1 MHKFKEWFGKNALLV
16 IIILQVLFILVLAI
30 AAGTGKRDDF
40 VIDSARLNREGEMGG
55 IVSDMH
61 LKSGSYMVTM
71 RYRTD
76 SEEANY
82 QIADS
87 YYIDNAM
94 TGDLYGNLDYT
105 KTTLNVPFW
114 LYHDTEEFF
123 VAWSADTQLT
133 GLEIRETPSLD
144 NERILFFAILFLVVD
159 FLLWRFFKSASG
171 DEKEVK
177 RNRIWGVIAVTTL
190 VSSLPLMINYLLDCR
205 GDISFHLARIEGIY
219 LGLLEGRFP
228 VRMDGFMLRGQGY
241 ADPIFYPNL
250 FLYIP
255 ALFRLAGVPI
265 LRAYKLFVGI
275 WNLFTVLI
283 TYYSFKRIVKSDK
296 AALLGMILFVLSP
309 YRTLCLYGRGAVG
322 EALAMTFFPMVAA
335 GLWLLLQKAAQKN
348 AQKSEKNADL
358 RRLLEGT
365 LFLTLGLTGIL
376 QSHILSCEMVGI
388 IMILALLICIRRT
401 IQLKTFLS
409 LAISAVLV
417 LLLNAWFLVPFLQ
430 SYGMELY
437 VFDNFDLYLYENGLT
452 IYQLLGTPLDL
463 TGQSSLLMTD
473 LTDEMGMCFGYAIL
487 LGILFMAFG
496 IRTWAKYRKTE
507 EGRGLPVLMILG
519 TIAAYITTYYFP
531 WKQVENIPAIG
542 KLLCMV
548 QFPWRYLG
556 IATFCFCVA
565 IMVYMQILEKID
577 AKRVAGEAAKDITN
591 NAESVAANK
600 RVNGRIDIFGE
611 SATGARK
618 WFYYI
623 SMIVFAFL
631 LANVHFHS
639 LIENTEYFAPYSEV
653 GLNQGRTMIQ
663 AEYLYS
669 DTTIAGLRE
678 AARVDHPYYGKNCT
692 LIFDLNEMK
701 AEAYELATPMT
712 YYPYYVAEDVETG
725 SRFPIFKGEKGTAI
739 IYVPEN
745 YAGTVK
751 MYVPEMGRW
760 ILGDVISLV
769 ALVGLCAGCG
779 FLMWKLRTKE
789 RAVEPKKEE
798 PESRFGKKP
807 EKQSE

>member
-1 MHKFKEWFGKNALLV
+1 MQKFKEWFAKNALLV
-16 IIILQVLFILVLAI
+16 IIILQVLFLLVLAI

-40 VIDSARLNREGEMGG
+40 VIDAARLNREGEMGG
-55 IVSDMH
+55 IVSD
-61 LKSGSYMVTM
+61 LPLRAGSYMVTM
-71 RYRTD
+71 KYITY

-94 TGDLYGNLDYT
+94 MGDLYGNLDYT
-105 KTTLNVPFW
+105 KTSVSVPFW

-123 VAWSADTQLT
+123 VAWSGDTYLT
-133 GLEIRETPSLD
+133 GLEIRETSALD

-171 DEKEVK
+171 REKEI
-177 RNRIWGVIAVTTL
+177 RANRIFGILALTTL

-228 VRMDGFMLRGQGY
+228 VRMDGFMLKGQGY

-283 TYYSFKRIVKSDK
+283 TYYSFKRMVKSDK

-309 YRTLCLYGRGAVG
+309 YRNLCLYGRGAVG

-335 GLWLLLQKAAQKN
+335 GLWLLLQKSAPKN
-348 AQKSEKNADL
+348 AEKPQKSADL
-358 RRLLEGT
+358 RRLFEGV
-365 LFLTLGLTGIL
+365 LLLGLGLTGIL

-401 IQLKTFLS
+401 VQLKTFLS
-409 LAISAVLV
+409 LAASAVLV
-417 LLLNAWFLVPFLQ
+417 LLLNAWFLIPFLQ

-437 VFDNFDLYLYENGLT
+437 VFDKFDLYLYENGLT

-473 LTDEMGMCFGYAIL
+473 LTDEMGMCLGYGIL
-487 LGILFMAFG
+487 LGIVMMAFG
-496 IRTWAKYRKTE
+496 IRTWAKNRKTA
-507 EGRGLPVLMILG
+507 EGQGLPVFVILG
-519 TIAAYITTYYFP
+519 AVAAYITTYYFP

-556 IATFCFCVA
+556 IATFCFSAA
-565 IMVYMQILEKID
+565 IMVYMQILEKVD
-577 AKRVAGEAAKDITN
+577 SENVTTKKPFDFFSE
-591 NAESVAANK
+591 NATC
-600 RVNGRIDIFGE
+600 I
-611 SATGARK
+611 RK
-618 WFYYI
+618 WLGYI
-623 SMIVFAFL
+623 CMIGLTVI
-631 LANVHFHS
+631 LAGVHYHS

-678 AARVDHPYYGKNCT
+678 AARVDHEYYRKNCT

-725 SRFPIFKGEKGTAI
+725 SRLPVFKGEKGTAI

-769 ALVGLCAGCG
+769 IVLGLGAALCVYIL
-779 FLMWKLRTKE
+779 KR
-789 RAVEPKKEE
+789 KKKAQ
-798 PESRFGKKP
+798 PQ
-807 EKQSE
+807 KQAD